1 MAAQNLQSVPVEL
14 TAGTSE
20 TAEADGQANF
30 DRVIAEDSRI
40 EPKDWMPAAY
50 RKTLLRQISQHA
62 HSEII
67 GMQPEANWIS
77 RAPSLKRKAILMAKV
92 QDEAGHGLYL
102 YSAAET
108 LGQTRDK
115 MMADLIAGKARYS
128 SIFNYPARTWAD
140 MGAIG
145 WLVDGAAICN
155 QVPLCRASY
164 GPYGRAMVRICKEES
179 FHQRQGFEILLEL
192 SNGTPAQKQ
201 MAQDAVNRWYA
212 PALMMFGP
220 PDDDSPNSKQSMA
233 WNIKR
238 FSNDE
243 LRSRFVG
250 MMVEQ
255 VRVLGVTPLNPDY
268 NASATLHQAALTGQ
282 GLGLPAA
289 EATAPYTQAV
299 VRGLALAAI
308 AAIGHGGDDN
318 RTITDSLLNEPV
330 SADCLSFTRLMI
342 MQCLAASRPHY
353 EEIFCLGQHL
363 MMDTAQCIIDS
374 AGPVTMIQ
382 PTSDPLLTADQPVLE
397 PAGEVAVA
405 ASAEA
410 QTPN

>member
-108 LGQTRDK
+108 LGQNRDE
-115 MMADLIAGKARYS
+115 MTDALIAGKARYS
-128 SIFNYPARTWAD
+128 SIFNYPALTWAD

-192 SNGTPAQKQ
+192 
-201 MAQDAVNRWYA
+201 
-212 PALMMFGP
+212 
-220 PDDDSPNSKQSMA
+220 
-233 WNIKR
+233 
-238 FSNDE
+238 
-243 LRSRFVG
+243 RSRFVG

-255 VRVLGVTPLNPDY
+255 VRVLGLTLPDDQIRFNEDTKKWEHGPLDWDEFHEVLAGRGPCN
-268 NASATLHQAALTGQ
+268 SQRLERRRQAHDDGAWVRE
-282 GLGLPAA
+282 AA
-289 EATAPYTQAV
+289 
-299 VRGLALAAI
+299 AAYAQKQSMKTKEY
-308 AAIGHGGDDN
+308 AA
-318 RTITDSLLNEPV
+318 
-330 SADCLSFTRLMI
+330 
-342 MQCLAASRPHY
+342 
-353 EEIFCLGQHL
+353 
-363 MMDTAQCIIDS
+363 
-374 AGPVTMIQ
+374 
-382 PTSDPLLTADQPVLE
+382 
-397 PAGEVAVA
+397 
-405 ASAEA
+405 
-410 QTPN
+410 